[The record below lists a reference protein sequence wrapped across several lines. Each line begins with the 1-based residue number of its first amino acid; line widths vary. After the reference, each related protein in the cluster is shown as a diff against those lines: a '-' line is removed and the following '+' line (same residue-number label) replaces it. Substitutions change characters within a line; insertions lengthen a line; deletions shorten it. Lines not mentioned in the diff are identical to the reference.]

1 MSEARKTALRA
12 LAEVWGR
19 GRMPKAVL
27 EGLSGGMEARDRA
40 FVMEMVYGVLRNRDL
55 LDWTMGRYLRR
66 PGGLALDTRNNL
78 RLGAYQI
85 FFLRVPQW
93 AAVNE
98 AVEMEG
104 RRPGLVNGVLRNL
117 TRNREGIEA
126 EMDRMRQDVLDP
138 SAGGALRRS
147 LVCTLTSHPAWLI
160 RRWTKR
166 LGLKEAYDLALS
178 NNRVPPLTLRVNTLR
193 ADRDEVLRRL
203 LAMGVQGEA
212 TSFSPDGIKLEGRR
226 SFRELLGP
234 GGLEGGVVFA
244 QDEAAQL
251 VTYMLGPRPGERV
264 LDACAAPGGKTTHI
278 VQLMEDAGEVVAVE
292 EDERRMTAL
301 RENLAAMGAASVRVM
316 NADVS
321 ALRGP
326 LAPPPFDRAL
336 LDAPCSSLG
345 VIRRNPDIKYRRAEA
360 DLARFGERQL
370 GLLRAVA
377 AMVRP
382 GGRLVYATC
391 STEPEEGEEVV
402 GEFLKS
408 SRDFFMIRDGLFS
421 SPGLGGLGGTL
432 AEGGFLRTYP
442 HRHDMDGFF
451 GAAIGRKD

>member
-12 LAEVWGR
+12 LAEIWAKGP
-19 GRMPKAVL
+19 MPKAVL
-27 EGLSGGMEARDRA
+27 EGLSEGLEPRDRA
-40 FVMEMVYGVLRNRDL
+40 FVMELVYGVLRHRDL
-55 LDWTMGRYLRR
+55 LDWTTGRYLRR
-66 PGGLALDTRNNL
+66 PGGLAPDTRNNL

-104 RRPGLVNGVLRNL
+104 RRPGLVNGVLRNVA
-117 TRNREGIEA
+117 RNRERIEA
-126 EMDRMRQDVLDP
+126 EMEKMRREALDP
-138 SAGGALRRS
+138 STGGAMRRS

-166 LGLKEAYDLALS
+166 LGIEEAYELALS

-193 ADRDEVLRRL
+193 AKRDEVLRRL
-203 LAMGVQGEA
+203 KAMGVQGEA
-212 TSFSPDGIKLEGRR
+212 TPFSPDGIKLEGHR

-234 GGLEGGVVFA
+234 GGLGGMVLA

-251 VTYMLGPRPGERV
+251 VTYMLEPRPGERV

-278 VQLMEDAGEVVAVE
+278 AQLMEDTGEVVAVE
-292 EDERRMTAL
+292 EDEWRVPAL
-301 RENLAAMGAASVRVM
+301 RENLSAMGAGSVRVV

-321 ALRGP
+321 ALKGTVP
-326 LAPPPFDRAL
+326 PPPFDRAL

-345 VIRRNPDIKYRRAEA
+345 VIRRNPDIKYRRVEA

-370 GLLRAVA
+370 GLLRAVS

-402 GEFLKS
+402 EEFLKS
-408 SRDFFMIRDGLFS
+408 SRDFFMIRDGLFLR
-421 SPGLGGLGGTL
+421 PGLRAPDGALA
-432 AEGGFLRTYP
+432 AEGFMRTYP

-451 GAAIGRKD
+451 GAAIARKGG